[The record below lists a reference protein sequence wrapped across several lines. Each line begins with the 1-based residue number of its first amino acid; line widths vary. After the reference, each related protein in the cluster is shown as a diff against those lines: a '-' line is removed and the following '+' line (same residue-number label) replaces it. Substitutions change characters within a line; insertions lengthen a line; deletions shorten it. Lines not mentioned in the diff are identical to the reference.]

1 MRYDSDDPYAYVPN
15 DEVWASYTPPAPRLR
30 LSAPGTN
37 LMLSWPVSATNFVLQ
52 QNEDMT
58 MTNWTTMSNTAA
70 LNYSNLQYEA
80 SFSPTSGSSF
90 FRLATP

>member
-1 MRYDSDDPYAYVPN
+1 MMGPN
-15 DEVWASYTPPAPRLR
+15 AMLMCQMIGRLTPRHRPVAVQ

-37 LMLSWPVSATNFVLQ
+37 LIFSWPVSATNFVLQ

-58 MTNWTTMSNTAA
+58 TANWTTMTNVAT

-80 SFSPTSGSSF
+80 SFSPTSRSSF